1 MIEDKSN
8 EYWPGADERSVVEEM
23 LQDRDSRHWEE
34 CRKKV
39 KQRVYVRAKNIPTN
53 RRDEI
58 IQEVM
63 VKIVRYLPGFH
74 FHCTLKIWLSFI
86 IESCIIDVHRNVRNE
101 GQLLARPEDVLN
113 EHEYEDEDES
123 GILSEAW
130 SAEDT
135 FLLNEELRNAVAALW
150 EYAGMH
156 ANPTRDR
163 LIIRMVIFEGRTH
176 VETAKVVDCSAPVV
190 GYIVREAQRY
200 AREKMGHKL

>member
-1 MIEDKSN
+1 MTGDNAGSH
-8 EYWPGADERSVVEEM
+8 WPGTDERSAVEEM
-23 LQDRDSRHWEE
+23 LRDQYSKHWEE
-34 CRKKV
+34 CRKVV

-58 IQEVM
+58 IQDVM

-74 FHCTLKIWLSFI
+74 FHCALKTWLSFI

-101 GQLLARPEDVLN
+101 GQFSARPGDALN
-113 EHEYEDEDES
+113 ENGYQGDS
-123 GILSEAW
+123 SEVR

-135 FLLNEELRNAVAALW
+135 FLLNEELRNAIAALW

-156 ANPTRDR
+156 SNPTRDR
-163 LIIRMVIFEGRTH
+163 LIVRMVIFEGH
-176 VETAKVVDCSAPVV
+176 NHIETAKVAGCSAPVV
-190 GYIVREAQRY
+190 GYVVREAQRY